1 MNALYLIDDFAQHF
15 NFIYA
20 NTDELKRES
29 YQLRSQVTDADR
41 TYNLSNQFR
50 LDIDQYD
57 AHSHHILL
65 QDKNTKRFVATA
77 RLIESPVNNAMKL
90 LPFEE
95 RNSENILISG
105 LAIRAIPRRSY
116 SEMSRLHISPN
127 YLSSIKINCSHDEIR
142 LGLCLAS
149 FSLARLLFHQ
159 YMFAE
164 LTVDQFKKL
173 RAGGLLLEQ
182 TNELIIGHDESAV
195 FYLNLEPGIKP
206 TNPIYE
212 LQQHILNEI
221 AHQLNNP
228 IVKDSSAIDVSSAS

>member
-1 MNALYLIDDFAQHF
+1 MKTLYLFDDFAQHF

-20 NTDELKRES
+20 KTDELKGES
-29 YQLRSQVTDADR
+29 YQLRSQVTGTD
-41 TYNLSNQFR
+41 YSHSPR
-50 LDIDQYD
+50 LGIDKYD

-77 RLIESPVNNAMKL
+77 RIIEPPVNNPMKS
-90 LPFEE
+90 LPVEE
-95 RNSENILISG
+95 CNAENIWVSGVDIST
-105 LAIRAIPRRSY
+105 LPRRSY
-116 SEMSRLHISPN
+116 SEMSELSISPN
-127 YLSSIKINCSHDEIR
+127 CLINSDHCSHEKIR

-159 YMFAE
+159 YMFAK

-173 RAGGLLLEQ
+173 RASGLLLEQ
-182 TNELIIGHDESAV
+182 TNELIIGNDESAV
-195 FYLNLEPGIKP
+195 FYLNLESGIKP
-206 TNPIYE
+206 TNPVYE

-228 IVKDSSAIDVSSAS
+228 VVQDSNSAGVSALR

>member
-1 MNALYLIDDFAQHF
+1 MKTLYPIDNFAQHF

-20 NTDELKRES
+20 NTDALKRES
-29 YQLRSQVTDADR
+29 YQLRSHHDGHSS
-41 TYNLSNQFR
+41 SNQVR

-65 QDKNTKRFVATA
+65 QEKSTKRFIATA
-77 RLIESPVNNAMKL
+77 RIIEPPANNPRRL
-90 LPFEE
+90 LPVEE
-95 RNSENILISG
+95 HDADNIWISG
-105 LAIRAIPRRSY
+105 AAIRTLSRRSY
-116 SEMSRLHISPN
+116 SEMSRLNISPN
-127 YLSSIKINCSHDEIR
+127 YLSNGNVHCSHEKIR

-159 YMFAE
+159 YMFAK

-173 RAGGLLLEQ
+173 RASGLLLEQ
-182 TNELIIGHDESAV
+182 TNELIIRNDDSAI
-195 FYLNLEPGIKP
+195 FYLNLESGINP
-206 TNPIYE
+206 TNPSYE

-228 IVKDSSAIDVSSAS
+228 IVKDSNAADISSAR

>member
-1 MNALYLIDDFAQHF
+1 MKTLYLLDDFAQHF

-29 YQLRSQVTDADR
+29 YQLRSQVTGTDCNHR
-41 TYNLSNQFR
+41 SSNQAR

-65 QDKNTKRFVATA
+65 QDKNTQRFIATV
-77 RLIESPVNNAMKL
+77 RIIEPPVNNPRKL
-90 LPFEE
+90 LPVEE
-95 RNSENILISG
+95 HNTENIWISG
-105 LAIRAIPRRSY
+105 TAIRALPRRSY
-116 SEMSRLHISPN
+116 SEMSRLNICPN
-127 YLSSIKINCSHDEIR
+127 YLPHSNNHCSHDKIS

-159 YMFAE
+159 YMFAKF
-164 LTVDQFKKL
+164 TVDQFKKL
-173 RAGGLLLEQ
+173 RASGLLLEQ
-182 TNELIIGHDESAV
+182 TNELIIGHDDCAI
-195 FYLNLEPGIKP
+195 FYLNLTSGIKP
-206 TNPIYE
+206 TSPVYE

-228 IVKDSSAIDVSSAS
+228 VVKDSNAADVSSA